1 MFIPVILGD
10 NYFTFA
16 AQMEKIKE
24 IYQYQEVLQ
33 MLLKAKHPVIST
45 HANPDGDTI
54 GSALGLY
61 HFLKAQGVEAQ
72 LIGQDL
78 APSFLQWLPGY
89 EHFILWD
96 KQGRKLK
103 KTIQQADVIVHV
115 DYNAFHR
122 AGTEVAKLLDNATA
136 THLII
141 DHHPYPDEIFAAKI
155 SAPSACA
162 TAQLV
167 YALTQAHHAHIVS
180 QKVATALYVG
190 IMTDTGSFSFGMTNE
205 QPYLIAAD
213 LVKSGIDDRW
223 IHQQVYNNNSLN
235 RLQLTGYA
243 LSSKLEVFAEGS
255 WAMISLSKAELKQ
268 YHYRP
273 GDTEGLVNQALSVKG
288 VQMAVLLTE
297 QNGMIRLSFR
307 SQGDFAVNTIASEHF
322 NGGGHKNAAGGRS
335 YTTLNKTIEQLKT
348 HIKPY
353 EQELISRKFES

>member
-1 MFIPVILGD
+1 
-10 NYFTFA
+10 
-16 AQMEKIKE
+16 MEKIQE
-24 IYQYQEVLQ
+24 IYQYQEVLEI
-33 MLLKAKHPVIST
+33 LLKAKHPIIST

-61 HFLKAQGVEAQ
+61 HFLKTQNIEAQ

-78 APSFLQWLPGY
+78 APSFLQWIPGY
-89 EHFILWD
+89 TDFILWD

-115 DYNAFHR
+115 DYNTFHR
-122 AGTEVAKLLDNATA
+122 AGTEVAKLLENTSA

-167 YALTQAHHAHIVS
+167 YELTQAHHAHILP

-190 IMTDTGSFSFGMTNE
+190 LMTDTGSFSFGMTNE
-205 QPYLIAAD
+205 QPYIIAAA

-223 IHQQVYNNNSLN
+223 IHQQVYNNNSLH

-243 LSSKLEVFAEGS
+243 LSSKLQVFAKGS

-322 NGGGHKNAAGGRS
+322 NGGGHRNAAGGRS
-335 YTTLNKTIEQLKT
+335 YTTLDKTIAQLKE
-348 HIKPY
+348 HIQAY
-353 EQELISRKFES
+353 EAELINLKDSC

>member
-1 MFIPVILGD
+1 
-10 NYFTFA
+10 
-16 AQMEKIKE
+16 MEKIQE
-24 IYQYQEVLQ
+24 IYQYQEVLEI
-33 MLLKAKHPVIST
+33 LLKAKHPIIST

-61 HFLKAQGVEAQ
+61 HFLKTQNIEAQ

-89 EHFILWD
+89 TDFILWD

-103 KTIQQADVIVHV
+103 KAVQQADVIVHV
-115 DYNAFHR
+115 DYNTFHR
-122 AGTEVAKLLDNATA
+122 AGTEVAKLLESASA

-141 DHHPYPDEIFAAKI
+141 DHHPYPDEVFAAKI

-167 YALTQAHHAHIVS
+167 YELTQAHHAHILP

-190 IMTDTGSFSFGMTNE
+190 LMTDTGSFSFGMTDE
-205 QPYLIAAD
+205 QPYMIAAA

-223 IHQQVYNNNSLN
+223 IHQQVYNNNSLH

-243 LSSKLEVFAEGS
+243 LSSKLQVFAEDS

-307 SQGDFAVNTIASEHF
+307 SQGDFAVNTIAGKHF
-322 NGGGHKNAAGGRS
+322 NGGGHRNAAGGRS
-335 YTTLNKTIEQLKT
+335 YTTLDKTIAQLKE
-348 HIKPY
+348 HIQAY
-353 EQELISRKFES
+353 EAELIRLKNSC